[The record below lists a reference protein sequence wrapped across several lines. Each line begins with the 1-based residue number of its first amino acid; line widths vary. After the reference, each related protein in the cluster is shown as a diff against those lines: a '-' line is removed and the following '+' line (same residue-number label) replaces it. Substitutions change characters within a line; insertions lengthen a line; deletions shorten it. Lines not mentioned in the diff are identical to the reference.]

1 MPILLLKV
9 AEVRLVG
16 LRIALFKLSVV
27 GNQRKSWPTDH
38 KLRLIQGSSS
48 DQLGDK
54 QNILP
59 VMHGD
64 KEDDR

>member
-16 LRIALFKLSVV
+16 MRIALFKLSVV
-27 GNQRKSWPTDH
+27 GNQQKSWPTDH

-54 QNILP
+54 KYILL
-59 VMHGD
+59 VMHDD